1 LLRKDKNMKTKNLL
15 IFSLVLGL
23 GLAAGVVLVL
33 NPVPTAR
40 AAGPWYVSPSGDD
53 SDCLSW
59 ATACTTI
66 DGALSK
72 ASSGDTI
79 NVGAGTYME
88 NVYITKDITLL
99 GASAGS
105 TIVDGGNAGPTL
117 RVYQYMSATISGMTL
132 RNGTDGTGGGLRA
145 DRNTTVRV
153 IDTTIFD
160 NRAPGHGGGMY
171 LAMYSVVT
179 ITNSTIISNSAS
191 LDGGGIYGDA
201 PNGTL
206 TIVDSTVSDNV
217 AANNGGGIY
226 QNSGTLA
233 IEGSDIVSN
242 TAQSNGGGVAKTGGT
257 MRIERALIGGN
268 TAVDHGGG
276 VYGSSTTVTIDDSTV
291 RDNQISGASSSGGGI
306 FNDAQMTLTDVTV
319 AGNTSIQYGGGIHSQ
334 DPMTLTNVTV
344 SGNTAGNGGGILH
357 TGGSTMA
364 LLNCTIADNTI
375 GTGSGPGGLRAYSP
389 VSMRN
394 TIIANNEGANCGIGG
409 GGSLT
414 SLGYN
419 LESAD
424 SCGLNATGDITS
436 TNPLL
441 GPLQNNGGTTV
452 GLGEPTL
459 THALLANSPA
469 VDAGDPAF
477 APPPAYDQRGIGFPR
492 VLYGRVDIGAYEA
505 AVYPPV
511 AYLPLVIK
519 D

>member
-1 LLRKDKNMKTKNLL
+1 MKTKNLL
-15 IFSLVLGL
+15 LISLILGL
-23 GLAAGVVLVL
+23 GLAAGAVLVL
-33 NPVPTAR
+33 NPVPTVR
-40 AAGPWYVSPSGDD
+40 AAGPWYVSPSGDNTTCD
-53 SDCLSW
+53 SW

-79 NVGAGTYME
+79 HVGAGTYVE
-88 NVYITKDITLL
+88 NVYIPKDISLM
-99 GASAGS
+99 GSGAGS
-105 TIVDGGNAGPTL
+105 TFVDGGNAGPTL
-117 RVYQYMSATISGMTL
+117 RVYQYMSVTISGMTL
-132 RNGTDGTGGGLRA
+132 HNGTASTGGGLHA

-160 NRAPGHGGGMY
+160 NRATGNGGGVY
-171 LAMYSVVT
+171 LDMYSVVT
-179 ITNSTIISNSAS
+179 ITNGSVISNSAT

-206 TIVDSTVSDNV
+206 TIVDSAVGDNT
-217 AANNGGGIY
+217 AADDGGGIY
-226 QNSGTLA
+226 QNSGTLT
-233 IEGSDIVSN
+233 IEGSDVVSN
-242 TAQSNGGGVAKTGGT
+242 TAQSNGGGIAKTGGT
-257 MRIERALIGGN
+257 VRIERTVIGGN
-268 TAVDHGGG
+268 TAVDYGGG
-276 VYGSSTTVTIDDSTV
+276 IHGSNTIATIDDSTV
-291 RDNQISGASSSGGGI
+291 RDNQISGVSSSGGGI
-306 FNDAQMTLTDVTV
+306 FNDAQMTLTNVTV
-319 AGNTSIQYGGGIHSQ
+319 SGNTAVQYGGGIHSQ

-344 SGNTAGNGGGILH
+344 SGNTAGNGGGVLH
-357 TGGSTMA
+357 TGGSTMI
-364 LLNCTIADNTI
+364 LLNCTIANNTI
-375 GTGSGPGGLRAYSP
+375 GAGGGPGGIRVYSP

-414 SLGYN
+414 TQGYN

-424 SCGLNATGDITS
+424 SCGLNATGDITD

-477 APPPAYDQRGIGFPR
+477 SPLPKYDQRGVGFPR

-505 AVYPPV
+505 AVYPPI
-511 AYLPLVIK
+511 AYLPLAIK

>member
-1 LLRKDKNMKTKNLL
+1 MKTKNLL
-15 IFSLVLGL
+15 LISLILGL
-23 GLAAGVVLVL
+23 GLAAAALVL
-33 NPVPTAR
+33 IQAPTAR

-59 ATACTTI
+59 ATACTAI
-66 DGALSK
+66 DGALNL

-79 NVGAGTYME
+79 YVGAGTYVE
-88 NVYITKDITLL
+88 NVYITQDITLL
-99 GASAGS
+99 GAGAGS

-117 RVYQYMSATISGMTL
+117 RVYQYLSATISGMTL
-132 RNGTDGTGGGLRA
+132 RNGTSSSGGGLQA

-160 NRAPGHGGGMY
+160 NRAPGHGGGVY

-179 ITNSTIISNSAS
+179 ITNSTVISNSATM
-191 LDGGGIYGDA
+191 DGGGIYGGA

-206 TIVDSTVSDNV
+206 TIVDSTISDNV
-217 AANNGGGIY
+217 AANNGGGVY
-226 QNSGTLA
+226 QSSGTLT
-233 IEGSDIVSN
+233 IEGSDIISN
-242 TAQSNGGGVAKTGGT
+242 TAQNNGGGVEKTGGT
-257 MRIERALIGGN
+257 MRIERTLIGGN

-276 VYGSSTTVTIDDSTV
+276 VYGSSTVVTIDDSTV

-306 FNDAQMTLTDVTV
+306 FNDAQMTLTNVTV
-319 AGNTSIQYGGGIHSQ
+319 SGNTATQYSGGIHSQ

-344 SGNTAGNGGGILH
+344 SGNTAGNGGGIMQ
-357 TGGSTMA
+357 TGGSTMT
-364 LLNCTIADNTI
+364 LLNCTIANNTI
-375 GTGSGPGGLRAYSP
+375 GAGGGPGGIRAYSP
-389 VSMRN
+389 VLMRN
-394 TIIANNEGANCGIGG
+394 TIIANNEGANCG
-409 GGSLT
+409 GSLT
-414 SLGYN
+414 SQGYN

-459 THALLANSPA
+459 THALLTGSPA

-477 APPPAYDQRGIGFPR
+477 TPPPAYDQRGAGFPR

-505 AVYPPV
+505 AIYPPV
-511 AYLPLVIK
+511 AYLPLVVK